1 MAPSQAGF
9 KSGEISTSIRQ
20 GRPRWLTE
28 REFLL
33 LGYPVLTAAR
43 HQLRGLRLSAADSMT
58 SIGGVSF
65 WQQDQNYWS
74 SAQQNSQAQALSSTV
89 INQMFGASTTL
100 ATGLASIANQTA
112 LDRVNTALTA
122 AVQGALNSTSA
133 SSTASSST
141 SPTSSTAS
149 SSSPSSAASSA
160 AAPIVAA
167 PATGTGTVP
176 LTSGTPLLG
185 LGFLTRGNF
194 TVSDGTF
201 TTTYQST
208 GTDTVGDLI
217 GAINSG
223 APGNAQIR
231 AWLNGS
237 GNLVITSL
245 NKSDTVSV
253 SGDYAAA
260 LGFGSANATFAPV
273 TPPPVSHPVVSS
285 STSTSGS
292 NASSS
297 ATGGSSPTGTAT
309 AASGIANNSA
319 LALQTGSTA
328 ELLLASSGSAGSIL
342 NILA

>member
-1 MAPSQAGF
+1 
-9 KSGEISTSIRQ
+9 
-20 GRPRWLTE
+20 
-28 REFLL
+28 
-33 LGYPVLTAAR
+33 
-43 HQLRGLRLSAADSMT
+43 MT
-58 SIGGVSF
+58 SIGSGSF
-65 WQQDQNYWS
+65 WQQDQNFWARS
-74 SAQQNSQAQALSSTV
+74 QQVTQAQALSSTV
-89 INQMFGASTTL
+89 IDQMFGASTTL

-141 SPTSSTAS
+141 SSTAS
-149 SSSPSSAASSA
+149 PSSPSSAASST

-185 LGFLTRGNF
+185 LGFLTRGSF

-223 APGNAQIR
+223 APGNAQVS

-245 NKSDTVSV
+245 NKIDTVSV

-260 LGFGSANATFAPV
+260 LGFGNTNATFAPV

-285 STSTSGS
+285 SSSASGS

-297 ATGGSSPTGTAT
+297 ATGGSSSTGTAT

-319 LALQTGSTA
+319 FALQTGSTA
-328 ELLLASSGSAGSIL
+328 ELLLASSGSAGSLL

>member
-1 MAPSQAGF
+1 
-9 KSGEISTSIRQ
+9 
-20 GRPRWLTE
+20 
-28 REFLL
+28 
-33 LGYPVLTAAR
+33 
-43 HQLRGLRLSAADSMT
+43 MT

-65 WQQDQNYWS
+65 WQQDQNYWAS
-74 SAQQNSQAQALSSTV
+74 TQQGSQAQALSSAV
-89 INQMFGASTTL
+89 INQMFGASSTL
-100 ATGLASIANQTA
+100 ASGLASIANQTA

-122 AVQGALNSTSA
+122 AVQGALTSTSA

-141 SPTSSTAS
+141 SPTTSTAS
-149 SSSPSSAASSA
+149 SSSSSAASST

-167 PATGTGTVP
+167 PAIGTGTVP

-185 LGFLTRGNF
+185 LGFLTRGSF
-194 TVSDGTF
+194 TVSDGTYS
-201 TTTYQST
+201 TTYQST

-217 GAINSG
+217 NAINSG
-223 APGNAQIR
+223 APGNAQVN

-237 GNLVITSL
+237 GDLVISSL
-245 NKSDTVSV
+245 NKIDTVSV

-260 LGFGSANATFAPV
+260 LGFGNANATFAPV
-273 TPPPVSHPVVSS
+273 TPPPVSHPIVSS

-297 ATGGSSPTGTAT
+297 ATGGSSSTGTAT

-319 LALQTGSTA
+319 FALQTGSTA
-328 ELLLASSGSAGSIL
+328 ELLLASSGSAGSLL

>member
-1 MAPSQAGF
+1 
-9 KSGEISTSIRQ
+9 
-20 GRPRWLTE
+20 
-28 REFLL
+28 
-33 LGYPVLTAAR
+33 
-43 HQLRGLRLSAADSMT
+43 MT
-58 SIGGVSF
+58 SIGSVSF
-65 WQQDQNYWS
+65 WQQDQNYWAS
-74 SAQQNSQAQALSSTV
+74 TQQGSQAQALSATV
-89 INQMFGASTTL
+89 IDQMFGATSTL
-100 ATGLASIANQTA
+100 STGLASIANQTA

-122 AVQGALNSTSA
+122 AVQGALNPTSA
-133 SSTASSST
+133 SSTASSSA
-141 SPTSSTAS
+141 SSTAS
-149 SSSPSSAASSA
+149 SASSPSSAT
-160 AAPIVAA
+160 AAPVVSA

-223 APGNAQIR
+223 APGNAQAR

-237 GNLVITSL
+237 GDLVITSL
-245 NKSDTVSV
+245 NKFDTVTV
-253 SGDYAAA
+253 GGDYATA
-260 LGFGSANATFAPV
+260 LGFGSTNATFAPV

-285 STSTSGS
+285 SASASGS

-297 ATGGSSPTGTAT
+297 ATGGSSSTGTAT

-328 ELLLASSGSAGSIL
+328 ELLLASSGSAGSLL